1 MNISVECFADEK
13 LVQLL
18 LSKSEPNI
26 LHMSG
31 KGNIFN
37 YLHKNTTV
45 SATGLVDEDPEST
58 QPRRFRNDYQEIETE
73 GMIKLFRHK
82 DKNNIRVISLS
93 PRLEEWIIS
102 RANAAGIN
110 LSKYSLPD
118 NGEKLHD
125 KFRYDK
131 DPNYELLIN
140 KLLEIQDHEVIILKK
155 WLSGDIP

>member
-1 MNISVECFADEK
+1 MKIAVECYADEK

-18 LSKSEPNI
+18 LFKNEPNI

-37 YLHKNTTV
+37 YLHKNQTL

-58 QPRRFRNDYQEIETE
+58 QPRRFRNDYQEIKTA

-82 DKNNIRVISLS
+82 DKNNIRVILLS